1 MDQLK
6 QRLLGPQEAF
16 FWILCLLILV
26 LYIGTWFMSTSNMTK
41 ATEARVATI
50 SSAFSTGER
59 IAEIQN
65 HPNPA
70 SAEMMK

>member
-6 QRLLGPQEAF
+6 NAFSALKKHF
-16 FWILCLLILV
+16 FWILCLLILG
-26 LYIGTWFMSTSNMTK
+26 LYIGTWFMSTSSMTK

-50 SSAFSTGER
+50 SSAFSTGDR
-59 IAEIQN
+59 IAKIQN